1 MSSHDPTLQGK
12 LIWSG
17 EHWINF
23 LRPTGA
29 DTDSAQ
35 LSLYHSS
42 YSPAGEG
49 NVAFVIIPGI
59 LEAVCTDNRDL
70 VEFIIETMIRGK
82 NASLD
87 RELAVFDATFR
98 RGGNVCQSPSWR
110 IELPGH
116 LLEASW
122 SQLHQPV
129 MIYRSDRKI
138 QRRRPVFTL
147 LFFAEDAEIRWDGVS
162 FPGSPYRRDIWRE
175 AIGGGAR
182 SSCVFALAETMIQPQ
197 PNQVSLEPMIASPE

>member
-1 MSSHDPTLQGK
+1 MSPHDPTLQGK
-12 LIWSG
+12 LIWAG

-23 LRPTGA
+23 LRPAGA
-29 DTDSAQ
+29 DSDTAQ

-49 NVAFVIIPGI
+49 TVAFVIIPGT
-59 LEAVCTDNRDL
+59 LEAVCTDNPAL

-87 RELAVFDATFR
+87 RELAVVDATFR
-98 RGGNVCQSPSWR
+98 RGGDVCRTPSWR

-122 SQLHQPV
+122 SQLDEPV
-129 MIYRSDRKI
+129 MVYRSDRQI
-138 QRRRPVFTL
+138 QQRRPVFTL
-147 LFFAEDAEIRWDGVS
+147 LFFAEEGEIRWDGIP
-162 FPGSPYRRDIWRE
+162 FPGRPYRRDIWRE
-175 AIGGGAR
+175 AIGEAAR
-182 SSCVFALAETMIQPQ
+182 SSCVFALAETMIQP
-197 PNQVSLEPMIASPE
+197 PAGSV

>member
-1 MSSHDPTLQGK
+1 MSPMPPHDPTLQGE
-12 LIWSG
+12 LIWAG
-17 EHWINF
+17 EHWINY
-23 LRPTGA
+23 LRPAGA
-29 DTDSAQ
+29 DIDSAQ

-49 NVAFVIIPGI
+49 NVAFVIIPGT

-70 VEFIIETMIRGK
+70 VEFIFETMIRGK

-87 RELAVFDATFR
+87 RELAIFDATFR
-98 RGGNVCQSPSWR
+98 RGGDVCRTPSWS

-122 SQLHQPV
+122 SQLDEPV
-129 MIYRSDRKI
+129 MVYRSDRKI
-138 QRRRPVFTL
+138 QRRRPAFTL
-147 LFFAEDAEIRWDGVS
+147 LFFAEDGEIRWDGVS

-175 AIGGGAR
+175 AIGGDAR
-182 SSCVFALAETMIQPQ
+182 SSCVFALAETMIQP
-197 PNQVSLEPMIASPE
+197 PAESS